1 LTRLRSAQHLALR
14 AALVEMR
21 EATNL
26 NQRDFATR
34 LGRDKSFI
42 WRMEVRERR
51 AQVVELI
58 EISWAAC
65 FSPPSV
71 IQRIQSRGP
80 LVPRAESRIEIP
92 IASRLRTF
100 MARKLIDEIVKAR
113 GAAEQSKRRL
123 RAEIGRWCGM
133 NVSTDTARC
142 SGARCNRLAAHSR
155 RFAPSRSRAGSNRP
169 AAVVPRRQSAQGMC
183 AAAHRR
189 RPSIRRSIQPDK
201 STESHMYIGGILGTI
216 LIIALIVYFVRRV

>member
-1 LTRLRSAQHLALR
+1 MTRLRSAQHLALR

-42 WRMEVRERR
+42 WRMEVGERR

-113 GAAEQSKRRL
+113 EAAEQSKHRL
-123 RAEIGRWCGM
+123 SAEIGRSDSYVWKIEERRRLDVIEFLTLADALSFNAADVVGT
-133 NVSTDTARC
+133 VARSTLLVLWPTHKTK
-142 SGARCNRLAAHSR
+142 SGLRKPEVFNAPRLAM
-155 RFAPSRSRAGSNRP
+155 NE
-169 AAVVPRRQSAQGMC
+169 
-183 AAAHRR
+183 
-189 RPSIRRSIQPDK
+189 PD
-201 STESHMYIGGILGTI
+201 H
-216 LIIALIVYFVRRV
+216 